1 MRSNKKPAAGSTI
14 AQRIRICHFDGKCG
28 PCSASDGCDV
38 YGSSRSS
45 ILQFTTIL
53 IKNAFSIRASILK
66 LVVALFSQNG
76 AVLARDK
83 ASLTVLVEIGSH
95 SSDSTTLRST

>member
-1 MRSNKKPAAGSTI
+1 
-14 AQRIRICHFDGKCG
+14 
-28 PCSASDGCDV
+28 
-38 YGSSRSS
+38 
-45 ILQFTTIL
+45 
-53 IKNAFSIRASILK
+53 
-66 LVVALFSQNG
+66 LFSQNG